1 MSATEQG
8 LGTWNQSIIQTLSP
22 TIALIVIYCITGVI
36 GNGTVLI
43 IYKTKNL
50 SRKGRFFIPILAF
63 VDLNASVV
71 CSICVL
77 FRLCFNVLFVS
88 DILCKGLFF
97 IICWV
102 FNTSILIVF
111 AIAFDRFRMVCQIK
125 KKQLSY
131 RHKWIIVGS
140 IVVLTTFFNCS
151 VFVTSGTIPVS
162 MPLQNNSLINGSV
175 CVLTKH
181 LSPTFETLHSIFSG
195 GVIAGIFICVIFLTQ
210 KFHTSFVQS
219 FAALSKFQT
228 LHNSLL
234 ILTAAQQKNTWSA
247 YWNQE
252 TILNIKTKAKTM
264 LME

>member
-63 VDLNASVV
+63 VDLCASVV

-97 IICWV
+97 IPDVYQKKNWYEG
-102 FNTSILIVF
+102 S
-111 AIAFDRFRMVCQIK
+111 AFVAWLVAD
-125 KKQLSY
+125 
-131 RHKWIIVGS
+131 
-140 IVVLTTFFNCS
+140 N
-151 VFVTSGTIPVS
+151 P
-162 MPLQNNSLINGSV
+162 
-175 CVLTKH
+175 
-181 LSPTFETLHSIFSG
+181 SIF
-195 GVIAGIFICVIFLTQ
+195 
-210 KFHTSFVQS
+210 HSFPC
-219 FAALSKFQT
+219 
-228 LHNSLL
+228 
-234 ILTAAQQKNTWSA
+234 
-247 YWNQE
+247 
-252 TILNIKTKAKTM
+252 
-264 LME
+264 